1 MPLRSM
7 RRRVWAGGSLLLL
20 VLGLSAEADL
30 LESLGLRRRAR
41 EAKALGEE
49 QIAAGLR
56 EALGIGVQRAVESLG
71 KLDGFLKDAKVR
83 IPLPDGLKKVETG
96 LRRIGQGELAD
107 QFETAMNRAAEQAVP
122 EAAGI
127 LGDSVKQMT
136 LADARAIL
144 SSTNTAATD
153 YFRRT
158 SEAQLHSRLLPIVQE
173 ATAKAGVTGRY
184 KAMLNQ
190 SGLGGGGLLG
200 GLGRSLVGADNLDLD
215 DYVTR
220 KALDGLFVKIGDE
233 EARIRENPKARS
245 TELLKKVF
253 GDALK

>member
-1 MPLRSM
+1 M

-41 EAKALGEE
+41 EVKALGEE
-49 QIAAGLR
+49 QIAEGLR

-83 IPLPDGLKKVETG
+83 IPLPEGLQKVETG
-96 LRRIGQGELAD
+96 LRRLGQGELAD

-127 LGDSVKQMT
+127 LGESVKQMT

-158 SEAQLHSRLLPIVQE
+158 SEAELRTRLLPIVQS
-173 ATAKAGVTGRY
+173 ATAQAGVTGRY
-184 KAMLNQ
+184 KEMLNK
-190 SGLGGGGLLG
+190 SGLGGSGFLG

-220 KALDGLFVKIGDE
+220 KALEGLFVKIGDE
-233 EARIRENPKARS
+233 ETRIRENPKARS

-253 GDALK
+253 GAALK